1 MGRKKQVWK
10 NRWEGSSRCGRI
22 DGKEEV
28 ILRAEEE
35 QMGENE
41 G

>member
-1 MGRKKQVWK
+1 MWK
-10 NRWEGSSRCGRI
+10 SRWEGRRCGRI